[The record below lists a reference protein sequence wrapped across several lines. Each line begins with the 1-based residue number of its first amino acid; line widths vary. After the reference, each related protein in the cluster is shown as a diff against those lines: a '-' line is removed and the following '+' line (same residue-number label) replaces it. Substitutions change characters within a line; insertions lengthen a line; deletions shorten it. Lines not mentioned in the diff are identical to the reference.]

1 MVGTCIMNMLERET
15 VESKMMTSWI
25 TTKCMEN
32 KACCSTEGTPSSIER
47 KCNAFSTGS
56 RAPLRPVVPR
66 GLPNKTSYHLFSA
79 QLFRILWMSSLT
91 SQGYL
96 VFISCGDKRRS
107 SPGSLPPQCCTSSA
121 LTLLFTLS
129 LGCCFCFFQLW
140 ALDLG
145 SPVAVPAGS
154 PVTDLSW
161 LWKLKEGGIG
171 LNPHSSPLG
180 RWLSCQ

>member
-96 VFISCGDKRRS
+96 VFISCGDKRRL
-107 SPGSLPPQCCTSSA
+107 SPGSLPPQCCSLLGLDIAVHPQPGMLLLLLSVMGFGLGFSS
-121 LTLLFTLS
+121 
-129 LGCCFCFFQLW
+129 CCTCW
-140 ALDLG
+140 
-145 SPVAVPAGS
+145 
-154 PVTDLSW
+154 VTC
-161 LWKLKEGGIG
+161 
-171 LNPHSSPLG
+171 N
-180 RWLSCQ
+180 